1 VWGIVALAAH
11 AARGSR
17 ATGRRGGFKYRT
29 VRVRI
34 PPPLRS
40 VALVQ
45 CPFVQPA
52 GRRALVASIVVRI
65 HGGQRC
71 RRARLRSRFHTSG
84 GPGRHRAA
92 APRARTPTLVERP
105 ARGAGCCGFESRRAH
120 ACLVTR
126 LLSDN
131 GKHASPVRR
140 QPGFDSPSRLA
151 RGCSSVRS
159 EHLPATEKVARS
171 NRVSRSHALVVEVR

>member
-1 VWGIVALAAH
+1 MHRTLNPENRVRVSGGA
-11 AARGSR
+11 R
-17 ATGRRGGFKYRT
+17 ATTRT
-29 VRVRI
+29 R
-34 PPPLRS
+34 
-40 VALVQ
+40 

-52 GRRALVASIVVRI
+52 GRRSLEASIVVRI

-71 RRARLRSRFHTSG
+71 RRARLRLRSRTSG

-105 ARGAGCCGFESRRAH
+105 ARDAGCCGFESRRAH
-120 ACLVTR
+120 ACLVIR

-140 QPGFDSPSRLA
+140 QSGFDSPGRLA
-151 RGCSSVRS
+151 CGRSSARS
-159 EHLPATEKVARS
+159 ERFVAIEDVASS
-171 NRVSRSHALVVEVR
+171 NLVGHSHAVLAQLVGGTRSRPSAV